1 MSPLEMVLVV
11 LFGKISSCRSVVVPD
26 VLTLYKFN
34 GEYPPLLV
42 FVGSLVTIKP
52 KPVSAVETSS
62 AKDVDTTGDKSNV
75 EVKRELKSFF
85 VISFMALINKKK

>member
-52 KPVSAVETSS
+52 KPVSAVETSL
-62 AKDVDTTGDKSNV
+62 ARDVDIIGEQISV
-75 EVKRELKSFF
+75 VVKIELKSFLVSLF
-85 VISFMALINKKK
+85 I